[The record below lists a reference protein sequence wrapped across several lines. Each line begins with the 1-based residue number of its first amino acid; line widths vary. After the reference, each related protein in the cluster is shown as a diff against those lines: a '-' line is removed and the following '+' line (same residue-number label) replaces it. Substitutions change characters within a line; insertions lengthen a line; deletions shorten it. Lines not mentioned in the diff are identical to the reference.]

1 MPMLRV
7 YFISGVAVGSV
18 RFDRYRIKRE
28 GVRSAMVAAVEYR
41 HAGRVVDGKI
51 CGDNVRRAEDD
62 RNERD
67 QNPAY
72 FGPHTAI
79 SSN

>member
-1 MPMLRV
+1 
-7 YFISGVAVGSV
+7 
-18 RFDRYRIKRE
+18 
-28 GVRSAMVAAVEYR
+28 MVAAVEYL

-51 CGDNVRRAEDD
+51 CGENVRRAEDD

-72 FGPHTAI
+72 FGLHTAI